1 MPKTAS
7 KKTTT
12 KKTKD
17 DEDKK
22 KKDSKKTTKKTTK
35 KPKKEKILK
44 PYCGIQNPIPKNYR
58 LGSMEECLNAGKVN
72 YYGIKKIDSR
82 LVDSKLKETSQKT
95 TLKNL
100 NMELMGILGKENK
113 FRKDLASAKTVDIQ
127 EKIKKD
133 VAELKIKKTKLLEK
147 ISELSKK

>member
-1 MPKTAS
+1 MPKTTS
-7 KKTTT
+7 KKTN
-12 KKTKD
+12 KD
-17 DEDKK
+17 DENKK
-22 KKDSKKTTKKTTK
+22 KKDSKKTSKKTTK
-35 KPKKEKILK
+35 KAKKEKKEKILK

-113 FRKDLASAKTVDIQ
+113 LRKDLASAKTVDIQ

-133 VAELKIKKTKLLEK
+133 TAELKIKKTKLLEK